1 MAPRLTKGDV
11 KISSRLNLIDQ
22 EKIFM
27 TRRLSLSALVAVVL
41 AAAPQLL
48 AQKPPAAAP
57 KKNPLLKLAE
67 PFPEDDVMTQR
78 KADATAR
85 KLFQEE
91 TPVEFTLTSEFSLLN
106 KERTPNN
113 NKQFPGVIT
122 INGKDLNVKLSSRGH
137 LRLNPR
143 TCSFVPIKVT
153 FAKDE
158 LAGTV
163 FEGQSDLKLGTHCQ
177 NEKEFDQ
184 YVMREYLTY
193 KLANLVTPF
202 SFRARLARAT
212 YVDAKSKKQVAVH
225 NAVWLEHE
233 NDVAK
238 RLSGRDVSLPR
249 IEFKDLDKD
258 STTMMMLLEYM
269 LGNTDYSIWA
279 LHNVV
284 IVQDK
289 KRTLYPV
296 AYDFDMSGMVHPPYA
311 IPDARLRLRAV
322 TDRLYRGPCRT
333 VDEFNAVAEQFRSKK
348 ADMVGAVDSM
358 KELSGS
364 HKSEMKDYL
373 ESFFRTIDKPESI
386 KKNFVDGCKPLPTM

>member
-1 MAPRLTKGDV
+1 
-11 KISSRLNLIDQ
+11 
-22 EKIFM
+22 M
-27 TRRLSLSALVAVVL
+27 TRRLSLSALVALVL
-41 AAAPQLL
+41 AAAPLL
-48 AQKPPAAAP
+48 AQKPPAAPP
-57 KKNPLLKLAE
+57 KKNPLLKLAA
-67 PFPEDDVMTQR
+67 PWPEDDVIATH
-78 KADATAR
+78 KTDALAR

-91 TPVEFTLTSEFSLLN
+91 TPFEFTLTGDFSALN

-113 NKQFPGVIT
+113 NKQFPAVLT
-122 INGKDLNVKLSSRGH
+122 VNGKDLNVKIGSRGH

-143 TCSFVPIKVT
+143 TCAFVPIKVE
-153 FAKDE
+153 FAKE
-158 LAGTV
+158 EIAGTI
-163 FEGQSDLKLGTHCQ
+163 FEGQTNLKLGTHCQ

-184 YVMREYLTY
+184 FVMKEFLSY

-212 YVDAKSKKQVAVH
+212 YIDAKSKKEVSKH

-233 NDVAK
+233 NDVAR

-258 STTMMMLLEYM
+258 STTMMMLLEYFI
-269 LGNTDYSIWA
+269 GNTDYSIWA

-284 IVQDK
+284 IIQDK

-333 VDEFNAVAEQFRSKK
+333 VDELTPVAEQFRTKK
-348 ADMVGAVDSM
+348 ADMLAAVDGM
-358 KELSGS
+358 KELAGS
-364 HKSEMKDYL
+364 HKSEMKDYI
-373 ESFFRTIDKPESI
+373 ESFFKTIDKPESL